1 MFESILER
9 VLNDTLGEFLDGL
22 DRNKLSVSIWS
33 GDINIQDLKFKPNCL
48 IELGLPFDIVESIV
62 GELTV
67 KVPWKAINS

>member
-9 VLNDTLGEFLDGL
+9 VLNNTLGEFLEGL

-33 GDINIQDLKFKPNCL
+33 GDINIHQLKFKPDCL
-48 IELGLPFDIVESIV
+48 IALGLPFDIVDSIV
-62 GELTV
+62 GDLKV